1 MQSTQMSSRSFYD
14 NVGLWLLKPS
24 IITTRTD
31 QTRGSTGSFNQ
42 SKQHR
47 QRQTDRYRQTDMYV
61 RWLLADR
68 SRRPHWPLL
77 LGPNVY
83 TSPRLVNMAPWALP
97 RATDVTTRAFMSTN
111 IPSTHTHT
119 HTHTQGPHNEI
130 WMFTLCFKKISQGDY
145 VFFTL
150 PVWKLAQ
157 LHQNYSTNSHKISV

>member
-119 HTHTQGPHNEI
+119 HTLRGGTMKSEFLHFVLRRLVKEIMSPSLCLFESWHNY
-130 WMFTLCFKKISQGDY
+130 T
-145 VFFTL
+145 
-150 PVWKLAQ
+150 
-157 LHQNYSTNSHKISV
+157 